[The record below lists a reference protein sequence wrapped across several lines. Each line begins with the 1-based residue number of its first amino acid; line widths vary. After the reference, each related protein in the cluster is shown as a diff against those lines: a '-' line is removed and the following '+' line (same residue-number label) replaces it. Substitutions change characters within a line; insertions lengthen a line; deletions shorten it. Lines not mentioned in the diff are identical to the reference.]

1 MTIGAATATSK
12 APTSHDLDPTPWVR
26 RCESGGITRYHLDQ
40 AEARVHRSTTGWEV
54 HLATAPHRLSAALL
68 SAIFCDHPD
77 AATLHLRG
85 DEPSALHAGGFI
97 SQPETPTLC
106 LRAGFFQLPWLW
118 HAMGIH
124 PALPPLPGDEA
135 AHPPRP
141 AQPRGIV
148 YQRHD
153 PVLNAQISFRVID
166 PDTDLPQFHAWMNQP
181 RVAYYWEKAWSEA
194 ALHDYLLELAATAH
208 TFGLIALMNDEPFG
222 YFEPYWTL
230 EDRLGPYYDAQP
242 WDRGWHGLVGSRRH
256 LGRTRTHAWARALFH
271 YLFLDDPRTQRVV
284 GEPRVDNS
292 KLVKALMPLGCSVDF
307 AFDFPHKRAWLMRCE
322 RRRFFAEGGL

>member
-1 MTIGAATATSK
+1 MTASAAPMTASTP
-12 APTSHDLDPTPWVR
+12 ATDLDPTPWVQR
-26 RCESGGITRYHLDQ
+26 HESAGITRYHRDQ
-40 AEARVHRSTTGWEV
+40 AEAQLRRTTTGLEV
-54 HLATAPHRLSAALL
+54 YLAAAPHRLSAALL
-68 SAIFCDHPD
+68 SAIFCDHPN
-77 AATLHLRG
+77 AAMLRLHG
-85 DEPSALHAGGFI
+85 DEPGELHAAGFI
-97 SQPETPTLC
+97 TRPESQASCP
-106 LRAGFFQLPWLW
+106 RAGFFQLPWLW
-118 HAMGIH
+118 HAAGVH
-124 PALPPLPGDEA
+124 PALPPLADDT

-141 AQPRGIV
+141 AQPRGTV

-153 PVLNAQISFRVID
+153 PVLGAQIAFRVID
-166 PDTDLPQFHAWMNQP
+166 PDADLERFHAWMNQP
-181 RVAYYWEKAWSEA
+181 RVAHYWEKAWSED
-194 ALHDYLLELAATAH
+194 ALHGYLVELAATPH
-208 TFGLIALMNDEPFG
+208 TFGLIALMDGEPFG

-256 LGRTRTHAWARALFH
+256 LGRARTYAWARALFH

-292 KLVKALMPLGCSVDF
+292 KLVNALTPLGCSVDF